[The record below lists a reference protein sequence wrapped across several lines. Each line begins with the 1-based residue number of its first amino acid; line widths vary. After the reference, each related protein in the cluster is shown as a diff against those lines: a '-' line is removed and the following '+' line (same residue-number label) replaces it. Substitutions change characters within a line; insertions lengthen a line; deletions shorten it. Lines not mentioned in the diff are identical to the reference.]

1 MSTACVSPAEPRGY
15 QLPHGTGTQRH
26 RQRLVDE
33 ALFLNR
39 ASAQH
44 PPTECRHPPFR
55 LPSPSLPALLAP
67 CRPHFQLQPVPAMAK
82 TGIGHPH
89 IDARSLAM
97 TKIIVERIDADPTLI
112 ELAHRYLENEERRHG
127 RLCQASKEWRAILAR
142 PWSEIRAIL
151 LEESDEGQRLRS
163 SKPFA
168 GIVTEEER
176 VAIIERF
183 PPPWPSIPYKP
194 ATVPEEV
201 MKRILE
207 DGPKR

>member
-1 MSTACVSPAEPRGY
+1 MW
-15 QLPHGTGTQRH
+15 
-26 RQRLVDE
+26 
-33 ALFLNR
+33 
-39 ASAQH
+39 
-44 PPTECRHPPFR
+44 
-55 LPSPSLPALLAP
+55 
-67 CRPHFQLQPVPAMAK
+67 K
-82 TGIGHPH
+82 
-89 IDARSLAM
+89 
-97 TKIIVERIDADPTLI
+97 
-112 ELAHRYLENEERRHG
+112 
-127 RLCQASKEWRAILAR
+127 AILAR
-142 PWSEIRAIL
+142 PWSEIRAVL